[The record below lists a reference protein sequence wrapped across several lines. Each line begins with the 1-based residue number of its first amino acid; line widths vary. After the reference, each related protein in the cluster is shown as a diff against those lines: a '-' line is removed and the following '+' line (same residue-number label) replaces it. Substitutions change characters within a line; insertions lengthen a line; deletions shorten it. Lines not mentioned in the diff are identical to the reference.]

1 MKMKN
6 PKEWWY
12 KVEVTIEVK
21 MKQLKKENEIWR
33 IKKWELNVEGKQM
46 KVKLKIVNEQDNSEN
61 KQKDSEMKKHRIMTR
76 PLMVPR
82 PSDK

>member
-12 KVEVTIEVK
+12 KVKVTIEVK
-21 MKQLKKENEIWR
+21 MKQLKKENEIWQ

-46 KVKLKIVNEQDNSEN
+46 KVKLKIVNEQNNSEN
-61 KQKDSEMKKHRIMTR
+61 KQKDSEMKKT
-76 PLMVPR
+76 
-82 PSDK
+82 